1 MGICEKEDLM
11 RHELYWKIVTKYL
24 PLIILLLAGYCLIG
38 CGSFKPN
45 PSSIIVTRTGTLM
58 DDGKLFVYLDG
69 KQINKKQPIGKGQ
82 TRTFSVSNGNHRIW
96 VKVDS
101 LESDKIQFT
110 TENNT
115 VNFIISTER
124 VGGSKI
130 LLIERKVDGK

>member
-1 MGICEKEDLM
+1 M
-11 RHELYWKIVTKYL
+11 RVVKYL
-24 PLIILLLAGYCLIG
+24 PLMLLLLAGYCLIG
-38 CGSFKPN
+38 CAT
-45 PSSIIVTRTGTLM
+45 PSSIVVARAGTAV

-69 KQINKKQPIGKGQ
+69 RQINEKQPIGKGM

-115 VNFIISTER
+115 VNFSVSTDR
-124 VGGSKI
+124 VGGTKY
-130 LLIERKVDGK
+130 LMLERSVDEN